1 MEDIMKAFH
10 VGLLAL
16 ALAAPSVDAL
26 AKDDKVKVKVKHD
39 RIITKDEHGNKTVT
53 FLDTDRTAY
62 RNWWRAQYR
71 NSCPTGLVRVENYCV
86 ASGQTRRRYVVGQAL
101 APTIVIGDVP
111 SGLTLR
117 PAPAG
122 YRYAYVDGDLLLI
135 DATSRIVR
143 DVIQNIFD

>member
-1 MEDIMKAFH
+1 MKAFH

-16 ALAAPSVDAL
+16 ALAAPSMDAM
-26 AKDDKVKVKVKHD
+26 AKDKVKVKVKRD
-39 RIITKDEHGNKTVT
+39 KIVMKDEHGNKHVT

-62 RNWWRAQYR
+62 RNWWRSSYR
-71 NSCPTGLVRVENYCV
+71 NSCPSGLVRYENYCV
-86 ASGQTRRRYVVGQAL
+86 ATGQTRRRYVVGQAL
-101 APTIVIGDVP
+101 GPTIVVTDVP
-111 SGLTLR
+111 SGVRLR

-143 DVIQNIFD
+143 DVIQNILD